1 MEKKILTIIVIC
13 ALCWGSFTTYAGDP
27 VKKGP
32 IAGWHYSDILKDGSS
47 LYGGHYNS
55 FFVGFF
61 SNKNLMSSGLL
72 QFNSAIMYYQNGS
85 KEDNDNWMRLHY
97 LNIPL
102 SLRVKIGP
110 VYAFAGASG
119 AIKLGGENHTLGV
132 KTDVKEINTWD
143 AGVHGGIG
151 VKWSFIEINLTP
163 IDGNTFSISLDL
175 NDGYKSQYLQLGLL
189 LYIGEGK

>member
-1 MEKKILTIIVIC
+1 MEKKILTIIVLC
-13 ALCWGSFTTYAGDP
+13 ALSWGSFTTYAGDP

-61 SNKNLMSSGLL
+61 SNKNLGASGLL

-102 SLRVKIGP
+102 SLKVKIGP

-119 AIKLGGENHTLGV
+119 AIKLGGENHTLGI

-151 VKWSFIEINLTP
+151 AKVWILGIEAKYNWGLV
-163 IDGNTFSISLDL
+163 DL
-175 NDGYKSQYLQLGLL
+175 SDGYKSQYLQLGIL

>member
-1 MEKKILTIIVIC
+1 MERKILTIIFVC
-13 ALCWGSFTTYAGDP
+13 ALCCGSFTANAGDP
-27 VKKGP
+27 IKKGA

-61 SNKNLMSSGLL
+61 TNKNLMSSGLL

-85 KEDNDNWMRLHY
+85 KENDDNWMRLHY

-102 SLRVKIGP
+102 SLKVKIGP

-119 AIKLGGENHTLGV
+119 AIKLGGENHSAGV
-132 KTDVKEINTWD
+132 KTNVSEINTWD

-151 VKWSFIEINLTP
+151 VKFWILGAEAKYTWGLV
-163 IDGNTFSISLDL
+163 DL

>member
-1 MEKKILTIIVIC
+1 
-13 ALCWGSFTTYAGDP
+13 
-27 VKKGP
+27 
-32 IAGWHYSDILKDGSS
+32 
-47 LYGGHYNS
+47 
-55 FFVGFF
+55 
-61 SNKNLMSSGLL
+61 
-72 QFNSAIMYYQNGS
+72 MYYQNGS

-97 LNIPL
+97 LNIPV

-110 VYAFAGASG
+110 VYGFAGVNG

-151 VKWSFIEINLTP
+151 VKFWILGVEAKYNWGLV
-163 IDGNTFSISLDL
+163 DL

-189 LYIGEGK
+189 LYL